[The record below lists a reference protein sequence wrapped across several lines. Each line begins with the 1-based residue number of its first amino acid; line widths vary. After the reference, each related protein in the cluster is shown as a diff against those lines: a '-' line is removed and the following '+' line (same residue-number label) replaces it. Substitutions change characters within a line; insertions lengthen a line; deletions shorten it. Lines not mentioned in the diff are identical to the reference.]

1 MKLLQAT
8 AEYLSRWDPR
18 SPARKCPCCHRAIR
32 PGEWVLHHEFRGAA
46 FADATVHQHR
56 ACLLALCAG
65 IDDDAPTA
73 PDPVDPLAAAAALAE
88 AFPATAGAC

>member
-18 SPARKCPCCHRAIR
+18 SAARKCPCCRRAIR
-32 PGEWVLHHEFRGAA
+32 PGEWVVHHEFRGHAY
-46 FADATVHQHR
+46 ADATVHQHR
-56 ACLLALCAG
+56 ACLLAICESLPEAVDAG
-65 IDDDAPTA
+65 

-88 AFPATAGAC
+88 RYPANA